1 MDKKYISTKI
11 VYEDSNFLVINK
23 PSGLIVHPKNK
34 DDHQPSVTAWLVHR
48 FPETATVGE
57 DPERPGIVHRLDKE
71 TSGLLILTKTQEAFL
86 YFINLFKERHIQKS
100 YLALV
105 HGKPRYARD
114 IIDSPLGRLGMKRTT
129 RIVGKKLLDK
139 KEALTEYS
147 TLKDFDK
154 FTLLEVRPKTG
165 RTHQIRVHL
174 RSIGCPIVGDMVY
187 GKPSDKGLRL
197 FLHANKLEF
206 TAPDGK
212 SLSLE
217 LDPPT
222 DFNEYIEKLESWTN
236 K

>member
-1 MDKKYISTKI
+1 
-11 VYEDSNFLVINK
+11 
-23 PSGLIVHPKNK
+23 
-34 DDHQPSVTAWLVHR
+34 
-48 FPETATVGE
+48 
-57 DPERPGIVHRLDKE
+57 
-71 TSGLLILTKTQEAFL
+71 
-86 YFINLFKERHIQKS
+86 
-100 YLALV
+100 
-105 HGKPRYARD
+105 
-114 IIDSPLGRLGMKRTT
+114 MKRTT

>member
-11 VYEDSNFLVINK
+11 VYEDPDFLVINK

-48 FPETATVGE
+48 FPETAT
-57 DPERPGIVHRLDKE
+57 I
-71 TSGLLILTKTQEAFL
+71 ILAKTQKAFL
-86 YFINLFKERHIQKS
+86 YFKNLFKERHIQKS

-129 RIVGKKLLDK
+129 RIIGKKLLDK
-139 KEALTEYS
+139 KEALTEYA
-147 TLKDFDK
+147 TLKNFDK
-154 FTLLEVRPKTG
+154 FTLLEVHPKTG

-222 DFNEYIEKLESWTN
+222 DFNEYIEKLGSWTN

>member
-11 VYEDSNFLVINK
+11 VYEDADFLVIDK
-23 PSGLIVHPKNK
+23 PAGLIVHPKNK
-34 DDHQPSVTAWLVHR
+34 DDHQPSVTAWLVHH
-48 FPETATVGE
+48 FPETASVGE
-57 DPERPGIVHRLDKE
+57 DLERPGIVHRLDKE
-71 TSGLLILTKTQEAFL
+71 TSGLLILAKTQTAFI
-86 YFINLFKERHIQKS
+86 YFKSLFKEHLIHKS

-114 IIDSPLGRLGMKRTT
+114 IIDSPLGRIGMKRTT
-129 RIVGKKLLDK
+129 RLIGKKMLDK
-139 KEALTEYS
+139 KEATTEYS
-147 TLKDFDK
+147 TLKNFEK
-154 FTLLEVRPKTG
+154 FTLLDVRPKTG

-174 RSIGCPIVGDMVY
+174 KSIGCPIVGDMVY

-217 LDPPT
+217 LDPPEEFT
-222 DFNEYIEKLESWTN
+222 DYLNKLEA
-236 K
+236 